1 MAINVNGGTLD
12 RPMHRLKP
20 AEHAA
25 MGWAH
30 GQYRDGYCL
39 ALMAEDTQD
48 SVVNFIQ
55 EASERDAVY
64 VALYGLPEYAARTGG
79 DA

>member
-1 MAINVNGGTLD
+1 MTINLRGGALD

-39 ALMAEDTQD
+39 ALMAEDAQAA
-48 SVVNFIQ
+48 VVDFIQ
-55 EASERDAVY
+55 ESSDRGAVY
-64 VALYGLPEYAARTGG
+64 VALYSLPEYAARTGG
-79 DA
+79 DT